1 MLTSEIKET
10 AENKFKKELT
20 PFKFLSNLFSTS
32 IVHSSELSNGRK
44 PPSSASHI
52 QLFKAAISHLPL
64 TIFSNST
71 DLLEFKLLSS
81 MYFKNSLKYLF
92 ELSFENLA
100 GIPNVLYL
108 INSDLYLKLL
118 DVSGLFSSSS
128 SLKC

>member
-1 MLTSEIKET
+1 
-10 AENKFKKELT
+10 
-20 PFKFLSNLFSTS
+20 
-32 IVHSSELSNGRK
+32 
-44 PPSSASHI
+44 
-52 QLFKAAISHLPL
+52 
-64 TIFSNST
+64 
-71 DLLEFKLLSS
+71 

-92 ELSFENLA
+92 EPSFENLA